1 MDQGTSPD
9 RMRTAWSTYEE
20 CEHFIA
26 NGADIDI
33 GTEIMGEYNM
43 PGHHIGTLW
52 VAAMNFRLHCVD
64 TTLLEREYEGR
75 DIHEC
80 VKIKYVILFYAVLY
94 NLHKLTFA

>member
-1 MDQGTSPD
+1 MDQGTSKD

-33 GTEIMGEYNM
+33 GTKFMRYHM
-43 PGHHIGTLW
+43 PRSKPYGTLW

-80 VKIKYVILFYAVLY
+80 VKIKYVILFYTVL
-94 NLHKLTFA
+94 TV